1 MAIAHYVS
9 NGRAA
14 FGGLVYCVLT
24 YGIGFVLG
32 TIRVL
37 LITPNIGPIFAVM
50 LELPFMV
57 LASALVCPRVIIWFS
72 ISDDFGQRMTMGAV
86 GFTALMLIEAGMGQF
101 IFGQTPTVFLDALL
115 TPEGMLGLFGQL
127 CFALMPIVISKPGFQ
142 RG

>member
-9 NGRAA
+9 NGRVA

-37 LITPNIGPIFAVM
+37 LITPKIGPIFAV
-50 LELPFMV
+50 
-57 LASALVCPRVIIWFS
+57 
-72 ISDDFGQRMTMGAV
+72 
-86 GFTALMLIEAGMGQF
+86 
-101 IFGQTPTVFLDALL
+101 
-115 TPEGMLGLFGQL
+115 MLGLFGQL
-127 CFALMPIVISKPGFQ
+127 CFALMPIVISKSGFQ